1 MLTNNAPIRVTYLEA
16 KENFPDFNLVV
27 FYGIRSTLIDKDAKV
42 IGLGELIP
50 PLDKLDPHSPKTGK
64 TLVITSY
71 TTLSARFIKKQETL
85 FTYKPEKVRP
95 SLQKKRDKAQKKKD
109 TEDSGGEQSDDDDES
124 DDGDMAL
131 ARRRKVPV
139 YSRQQVNI
147 DDIVVVDDPKIAD
160 GNIVWYKRTQEGIK
174 NICFQ
179 FVVCDEAQVAR
190 EADGLYNNLL
200 RKFQWRILLWTSG
213 TSLSNSLRDLISP
226 PILMWKALGIQWN
239 PAIGRIGYLP
249 GLYHKD
255 YDPLIEN
262 NEIRGQ
268 ITKGILH
275 RDFLANNKGAE
286 ALLPFWQ
293 NEKSRLWMLHPEIYK
308 AAGMKHHWGS
318 NLAAWVVRP
327 IFEYMHIR
335 RTMRTPLRLPDGY
348 MTYPGIDLLPPT
360 IVRLFKPANDD
371 GAMTSQAIEGTSSE
385 ATLNFGV
392 HRQGVLTTF
401 DWRNTI
407 ILDPANQKIPGSK
420 KDIELRVQSLL
431 DPSEPKTRSELE
443 RMKKNEAAQHDVI
456 LGVDHVQ
463 RLISKDP
470 NGGLTW
476 LYNMT
481 HKDEAALAPSDRA
494 AMLRWVEWIFLKIK
508 NSYHDNIERLAISK
522 WAPQLSAE
530 INLPDWVQDELRE
543 ILIYEIIKTH
553 MTQPINRYSWIVL
566 RDMFGHDFDHHGKSV
581 KFLGHVFSII
591 AKIVLQTDDVD
602 KQFWLDNMHLL
613 TLGCFEIINDKT
625 VDFTQELLSDAGRL
639 KAFFT
644 PLLISAFR
652 VVNGKL
658 KNDDKTNHLIKDGTD
673 IDDEDDGELKLEEDE
688 DELGTRRIKPSKK
701 SRFQSVAP
709 KTMNDTLQLDSDDDG
724 MDHAADIAYMQEQ
737 LADGVEAP
745 AYEPL
750 AYQEGEQVEHSGEE
764 FQTPTNKC
772 STDVEAD
779 EVEEPDPKRART
791 D

>member
-1 MLTNNAPIRVTYLEA
+1 ML
-16 KENFPDFNLVV
+16 
-27 FYGIRSTLIDKDAKV
+27 
-42 IGLGELIP
+42 
-50 PLDKLDPHSPKTGK
+50 SPKTGK

-71 TTLSARFIKKQETL
+71 TTLSARFIKKQESL
-85 FTYKPEKVRP
+85 FTYKPEKVPP

-109 TEDSGGEQSDDDDES
+109 AEDSGGEQSDDDDES

-249 GLYHKD
+249 GLYHED

-275 RDFLANNKGAE
+275 PDFLANNKGAE

-318 NLAAWVVRP
+318 NLAAWVIRP
-327 IFEYMHIR
+327 IFEYMYIR
-335 RTMRTPLRLPDGY
+335 RTMRTPLRLPDGS

-360 IVRLFKPANDD
+360 IVVEEHTFGKQLRRQVLSEGFDLAKRLFKPANDD
-371 GAMTSQAIEGTSSE
+371 GAIPENTMAMASQAIEGTSSE

-401 DWRNTI
+401 
-407 ILDPANQKIPGSK
+407 
-420 KDIELRVQSLL
+420 
-431 DPSEPKTRSELE
+431 
-443 RMKKNEAAQHDVI
+443 
-456 LGVDHVQ
+456 
-463 RLISKDP
+463 
-470 NGGLTW
+470 
-476 LYNMT
+476 Y
-481 HKDEAALAPSDRA
+481 
-494 AMLRWVEWIFLKIK
+494 
-508 NSYHDNIERLAISK
+508 
-522 WAPQLSAE
+522 
-530 INLPDWVQDELRE
+530 
-543 ILIYEIIKTH
+543 
-553 MTQPINRYSWIVL
+553 
-566 RDMFGHDFDHHGKSV
+566 
-581 KFLGHVFSII
+581 
-591 AKIVLQTDDVD
+591 
-602 KQFWLDNMHLL
+602 
-613 TLGCFEIINDKT
+613 
-625 VDFTQELLSDAGRL
+625 
-639 KAFFT
+639 
-644 PLLISAFR
+644 
-652 VVNGKL
+652 
-658 KNDDKTNHLIKDGTD
+658 
-673 IDDEDDGELKLEEDE
+673 
-688 DELGTRRIKPSKK
+688 
-701 SRFQSVAP
+701 
-709 KTMNDTLQLDSDDDG
+709 
-724 MDHAADIAYMQEQ
+724 
-737 LADGVEAP
+737 
-745 AYEPL
+745 
-750 AYQEGEQVEHSGEE
+750 
-764 FQTPTNKC
+764 
-772 STDVEAD
+772 
-779 EVEEPDPKRART
+779 
-791 D
+791 